1 MFLFSH
7 KDQKKILIAKNTF
20 KILLYMYRLWEKKRS
35 KSWNFWQDKIDKRTH
50 FRFMVVV
57 ATTSTLSAQIKCH
70 WTLGSPFALEFHFL
84 CRTRK
89 RKRLER
95 SLVLKESSEENTL
108 EKDYVF
114 KGDTRSIQIRWSHQK
129 NHYKW
134 ISRLKRHISFFK
146 NYCYKRTWVP
156 VNVNLL
162 APDLNK
168 LKKKCIK

>member
-134 ISRLKRHISFFK
+134 ISRLKRHFFF
-146 NYCYKRTWVP
+146 
-156 VNVNLL
+156 
-162 APDLNK
+162 
-168 LKKKCIK
+168 